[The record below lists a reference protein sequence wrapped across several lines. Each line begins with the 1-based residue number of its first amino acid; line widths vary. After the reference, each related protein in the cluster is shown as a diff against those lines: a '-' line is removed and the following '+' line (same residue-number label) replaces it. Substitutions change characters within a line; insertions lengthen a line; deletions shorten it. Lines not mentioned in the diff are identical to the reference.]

1 MKRSKLAGIISVIIL
16 IGVIFIPVLIK
27 SISDSI
33 CFPEEI
39 GSCIFSD
46 ISECERFEEYDNV
59 DVKKY
64 DNPEMDKNIKDLDY
78 VKFYSAE
85 ISCLDFEFEI
95 FAYEFR
101 NIESAQTYFEN
112 VTGKEV
118 SANTEFSS
126 SFGPL
131 SGRRIVI
138 DGKNAYVIYCSS
150 IDEKAVLNFLYKT
163 FTVNLDF

>member
-16 IGVIFIPVLIK
+16 LGVIFIPALIK
-27 SISDSI
+27 SISDYI
-33 CFPEEI
+33 HFHEKI
-39 GSCIFSD
+39 GTCIFSD
-46 ISECERFEEYDNV
+46 ISECEKFKEYDGINI
-59 DVKKY
+59 KKY
-64 DNPEMDKNIKDLDY
+64 DTSEKDKKLKGVDY
-78 VKFYSAE
+78 EKFYAAK
-85 ISCLDFEFEI
+85 ISCSEFEFEI
-95 FAYEFR
+95 FAYEF
-101 NIESAQTYFEN
+101 NDIGSAQTYFEN